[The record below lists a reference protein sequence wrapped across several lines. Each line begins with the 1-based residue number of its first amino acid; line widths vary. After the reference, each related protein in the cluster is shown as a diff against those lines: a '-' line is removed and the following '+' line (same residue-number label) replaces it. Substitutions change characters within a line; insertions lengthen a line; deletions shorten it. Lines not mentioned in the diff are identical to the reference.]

1 MSGHF
6 SKRLYDECYFP
17 EVVRQEIAPGNYRLY
32 TGTWDNNGAC
42 HSTLGPRANR
52 NSSNNGNTGE
62 LNGAP
67 LVKRTEIESLL
78 TDRSWDSTKCTP
90 ANILSVKNSA
100 LQKAHDD
107 FKQNNRM
114 CNRFLDYQ
122 YSRLDSNAKD
132 FTYADYNRW
141 VDVIIDPREWVFYGN
156 KVKNDKDR
164 FGVQTRYESKK
175 DLDKVNR
182 KIKAQA

>member
-17 EVVRQEIAPGNYRLY
+17 EKVRQETAQGNYRLY
-32 TGTWDNNGAC
+32 TGTFDSNSAC

-52 NSSNNGNTGE
+52 NTNNNGASGE
-62 LNGAP
+62 LGGTS
-67 LVKRTEIESLL
+67 LEKRTQIESLL
-78 TDRSWDSTKCTP
+78 TDRSWDSTKCTGS
-90 ANILSVKNSA
+90 NILAVKNAALKSA
-100 LQKAHDD
+100 QEG
-107 FKQNNRM
+107 FKENSRM

-122 YSRLDSNAKD
+122 YSRLDLNAKD

-175 DLDKVNR
+175 DLDKVNK
-182 KIKAQA
+182 KIKANA

>member
-1 MSGHF
+1 
-6 SKRLYDECYFP
+6 
-17 EVVRQEIAPGNYRLY
+17 
-32 TGTWDNNGAC
+32 
-42 HSTLGPRANR
+42 
-52 NSSNNGNTGE
+52 
-62 LNGAP
+62 
-67 LVKRTEIESLL
+67 
-78 TDRSWDSTKCTP
+78 
-90 ANILSVKNSA
+90 
-100 LQKAHDD
+100 
-107 FKQNNRM
+107 M